1 MAKDADELFGAP
13 VACEDTSEYE
23 NRIEDE
29 IEVEPEEDEEQELVS
44 RVDWADIEQQ
54 FARYERNYRA
64 RRIRELTLAP
74 VRKKRGARRAG
85 STATGAA
92 V

>member
-1 MAKDADELFGAP
+1 MAKEADELFDAP
-13 VACEDTSEYE
+13 VACEETIEYE

-29 IEVEPEEDEEQELVS
+29 IEVEPEEEEEQEQLS
-44 RVDWADIEQQ
+44 RSDWADIEQQ

-74 VRKKRGARRAG
+74 VRKRRGARRAG

-92 V
+92 A

>member
-1 MAKDADELFGAP
+1 MANDADELFGAP
-13 VACEDTSEYE
+13 VACDGTTEYD

-29 IEVEPEEDEEQELVS
+29 IEVEPEEEEPEERL
-44 RVDWADIEQQ
+44 RKDWADIEQQ

-74 VRKKRGARRAG
+74 VKKKRGARRPG

-92 V
+92 A